1 MKKAMREEKKEGGL
15 KNPENGSLEPVG
27 EIGEFPVYVYTSLH
41 KNSPKYCPLKMEKLT
56 IIVPFSLPFH

>member
-27 EIGEFPVYVYTSLH
+27 EIGEFPVYVYISLH
-41 KNSPKYCPLKMEKLT
+41 KISPEYFPLKIKKLT
-56 IIVPFSLPFH
+56 IIFPFSLPFH